1 MIKDNHMK
9 LFFKFFL
16 FLLVISSSIIIF
28 LSYVGYKTDRFDL
41 LIQKKSNKLNNYVKI
56 EFNKTRTY
64 LSIPNLELIVKLQNP
79 KILIKNKEI
88 NLSKLNFSLSLKSFY
103 KSEFILKKANIG
115 FQKNDIK
122 DLTKVT
128 NIFLPKIIN
137 KQLKKVFE
145 KGNLEGEF
153 VIPFNSDGS
162 VSKNYTF
169 NGNIN
174 KADINFLN
182 SYKLQDLN
190 AEIAY
195 GKSSQ
200 TENDAL
206 KITIKKGL
214 ISNLTLLESS
224 INIKFAD
231 NKKKITS
238 TIHSTGELNNAD
250 IQKISYLLGI
260 KIKNLENINLES
272 NLITKIQFD
281 LDRNFRIKNTT
292 YGINGDIKKFQF
304 KTKKKDIIKNFLP
317 SFNPNI
323 VIKNAKVAFLSTNK
337 EESFKLEG
345 DAKFSKHFEKFKF
358 LQILNR
364 KNKKYAINI
373 SASLNESA
381 INLNHLNYKKKVG
394 QTAQIDL
401 NIDLLFDKYF
411 LIKSLNYADNNSK
424 ITLNKIKLNNN
435 LEIVDFSDLK
445 IKTYIKNIK
454 NNDFSIKKLDKI
466 VINGEILDA
475 QPLFKSLFTS
485 DNQKIL
491 SDNFNSDITANIK
504 KVISGIGDEVFD
516 LAIIA
521 TIKNGSYSKLS
532 LKGNYSI
539 NEIVEM
545 SIYQVDS
552 KTKTIQVISDRA
564 RPFVKHFDFIQGF
577 EGGKLVYDSNILSKK
592 SFSNLSITNFKV
604 SKVSALA
611 QLLTLASFQG
621 IADTLN
627 GEGIRFDSFE
637 MKSYTE
643 GNVMNIEDALAIG
656 PAVSIL
662 LDGYVDKG
670 NIISL
675 RGTLVPA
682 TKLNSIIAS
691 IPIVG
696 GILVGSKTGDGIVG
710 VSFKMKGP
718 PKDIKTTVNPIK
730 TLTPRFIVRA
740 VEKMKKREEVK

>member
-1 MIKDNHMK
+1 MK

-16 FLLVISSSIIIF
+16 FLLLILSSIIIF
-28 LSYVGYKTDRFDL
+28 LSYVGYETDKFNL
-41 LIQKKSNKLNNYVKI
+41 LIKNKSNKLNNYVKI

-64 LSIPNLELIVKLQNP
+64 LSIRNLELLVKLQNP

-88 NLSKLNFSLSLKSFY
+88 NLAKLNFSLSLKSFY
-103 KSEFILKKANIG
+103 TPEFILKKANIG

-122 DLTKVT
+122 DLTKIT
-128 NIFLPKIIN
+128 NIFLPKIFN

-145 KGNLEGEF
+145 KGDVEGEF
-153 VIPFNSDGS
+153 LIPFNSDGS

-169 NGNIN
+169 SGKIN

-200 TENDAL
+200 TEDDVL
-206 KITIKKGL
+206 KIIIKQGL
-214 ISNLTLLESS
+214 ISNLKLLESS
-224 INIKFAD
+224 IDIKFRD
-231 NKKKITS
+231 NKKKIIS
-238 TIHSTGELNNAD
+238 TIHSTGDLNTKD
-250 IQKISYLLGI
+250 IRKISSLLGI
-260 KIKNLENINLES
+260 EIKNIKNINLES
-272 NLITKIQFD
+272 NLITNVQFD
-281 LDRNFRIKNTT
+281 LDKNFRIKNTT
-292 YGINGDIKKFQF
+292 YSIKGEIKKFQF
-304 KTKKKDIIKNFLP
+304 KTKQKDIIKKILP

-323 VIKNAKVAFLSTNK
+323 VIKNAKVAFLSTKK

-345 DAKFSKHFEKFKF
+345 NVKFSKNFEKFNF
-358 LQILNR
+358 LQILNK
-364 KNKKYAINI
+364 KNKEHTI
-373 SASLNESA
+373 SISSSLNESS
-381 INLNHLNYKKKVG
+381 INLNQLNYRKKVG

-411 LIKSLNYADNNSK
+411 LIKSLNYSDNNSK
-424 ITLNKIKLNNN
+424 IILNKIKLNNN
-435 LEIVDFSDLK
+435 LEIDDFSSLK
-445 IKTYIKNIK
+445 IKTYIKNVK

-466 VINGEILDA
+466 VITGEILDV
-475 QPLFKSLFTS
+475 QPLLKSLFKS
-485 DNQKIL
+485 DNKKTL
-491 SDNFNSDITANIK
+491 SDKFNSDITANIK
-504 KVISGIGDEVFD
+504 KIISVIGDEVFD
-516 LAIIA
+516 LAMIA
-521 TIKNGSYSKLS
+521 TIKKGSYTKLS
-532 LKGNYSI
+532 LKGNFSK

-552 KTKTIQVISDRA
+552 KTKTLQVISDRA
-564 RPFVKHFDFIQGF
+564 RPFVKHFDFVQGF

-604 SKVSALA
+604 SKVPVLA
-611 QLLTLASFQG
+611 KLLTLASFQG

-627 GEGIRFDSFE
+627 GEGIRFESFE

-662 LDGYVDKG
+662 LNGYVDKG

-740 VEKMKKREEVK
+740 VEKMKKKEEAK